1 MNECRY
7 SSGHWGTL
15 HNNSFYSLLFFDS
28 LFFYS
33 STLLF
38 FSSSFLFISPLL
50 TQLERRHNRPS
61 AFVIAFSS
69 SERLF
74 NFFFS
79 LSPFFLS
86 LSLSLSQSSSS
97 PFFHPFYLFCIRGFT
112 PHHPLQQTTSLI
124 PVCHP
129 PWVLFA
135 SFLASLSLSLSLS
148 SFSSL
153 SPPKAAGRRRK
164 KKYIYSTLVV
174 SPALL
179 FCLLIPG

>member
-148 SFSSL
+148 LLSL
-153 SPPKAAGRRRK
+153 LCPLRK
-164 KKYIYSTLVV
+164 RLAVEENKIYT
-174 SPALL
+174 PHLL
-179 FCLLIPG
+179 SLLLCCLAY

>member
-1 MNECRY
+1 MNVDIALGTGALSITTPFILF
-7 SSGHWGTL
+7 SSL
-15 HNNSFYSLLFFDS
+15 ILS
-28 LFFYS
+28 S
-33 STLLF
+33 STLLLSPLLLSTLLL

-79 LSPFFLS
+79 LSPFF

-148 SFSSL
+148 LL
-153 SPPKAAGRRRK
+153 SPLCSLRK
-164 KKYIYSTLVV
+164 RLAVEEKNYT
-174 SPALL
+174 PHLL
-179 FCLLIPG
+179 SLLLCCLAY